1 MIKYKVVSAKWGY
14 WIAEFSTLKEAMA
27 YVDAR
32 NMRAIH
38 KRGEHIV
45 YAQL

>member
-1 MIKYKVVSAKWGY
+1 MNNYKVVSAKWGY
-14 WIAEFSTLKEAMA
+14 WIAEFSTLKEALA

-38 KRGEHIV
+38 KRGEYTV